1 MNTLDTF
8 LKSACEKWRDNDYLH
23 QSGRTETFGSFAEK
37 VNYLAAYLTDKGFS
51 GKNIGIFS
59 PNSIEWMIADIA
71 VMNYVGVSVG
81 LSKDWKYDD
90 LLYGLKK
97 CDIACL
103 LYSDVYSDMIEK
115 AKTEFPDVT
124 FISVETEFDSC
135 LAEGKSRLK
144 ELFFLPTKNDDEP
157 AKIVMTSGSTSFQ
170 KAVLLSIKNIFS
182 GWRALER
189 RIHVT
194 QDDVCYLF
202 LPLSH
207 TYGSI
212 YNFIYSLVFGF
223 KIYLAENIKNMAQ
236 EMGAIKPT
244 LFSAVPIVFIR
255 FLEAAQQYSVPVRLL
270 LGGRIKY
277 LFCGG
282 ADLTLELR
290 NRYIQEGLYLMNAY
304 ALSETASA
312 FSLDY
317 PNDSNLYSVGTLFEE
332 LDAKVIEPDES
343 GYGELAV
350 KGDNVFIGYYN
361 DREATTAAF
370 DGDGY
375 FRTGDIGC
383 IKDGHVYVRGRK
395 DTMLVLPNGEN
406 VSSNALT
413 KKIKQIDPSIR
424 SVKLYVR
431 DNVLTADIYS
441 AADLDWDSLIEECN
455 NSLPKYE
462 RIKRFHIIDPSL
474 LLK

>member
-8 LKSACEKWRDNDYLH
+8 LKSAYAKWRDNDYLH
-23 QSGRTETFGSFAEK
+23 QSGRTETYGSFTEK
-37 VNYLAAYLTDKGFS
+37 VNYFAACLREKGFA

-71 VMNYVGVSVG
+71 IMNYVGVSVG

-90 LLYGLKK
+90 LLYALKK

-103 LYSDVYSDMIEK
+103 LYSEVNAEMIGAAKSVFPEVAFICVEK
-115 AKTEFPDVT
+115 EF
-124 FISVETEFDSC
+124 ESC
-135 LAEGKSRLK
+135 VAEGKVLCA
-144 ELFFLPTKNDDEP
+144 ELFTLPTKTDGEA
-157 AKIVMTSGSTSFQ
+157 AKIVMTSGSTSFP

-182 GWRALER
+182 GWESLQR

-194 QDDVCYLF
+194 EEDICYLF

-223 KIYLAENIKNMAQ
+223 RIYLAENIKTMAQ
-236 EMGAIKPT
+236 EMGAIRPT
-244 LFSAVPIVFIR
+244 LFSAVPIVFIK
-255 FLEAAQQYSVPVRLL
+255 FLEGAKQYGIPVKML

-290 NRYIQEGLYLMNAY
+290 NSYIQQGLYLMNAY

-317 PNDSNLYSVGTLFEE
+317 PGDSVLDSVGTLFEN
-332 LDAKVIEPDES
+332 LDAKVIAPGED

-361 DREATTAAF
+361 DEEATRAVF
-370 DGDGY
+370 DSEGY

-383 IKDGHVYVRGRK
+383 IKDKHVYVRGRK
-395 DTMLVLPNGEN
+395 DTMIVLPNGEN
-406 VSSNALT
+406 VSSNALVQ
-413 KKIKQIDPSIR
+413 KIKQTEPSIR

-431 DNVLTADIYS
+431 DNALTADIYS
-441 AADLDWDSLIEECN
+441 SAQLDWDSLIEALN
-455 NSLPKYE
+455 NTLPKYE
-462 RIKRFHIIDPSL
+462 RIRKYNIVDPSL